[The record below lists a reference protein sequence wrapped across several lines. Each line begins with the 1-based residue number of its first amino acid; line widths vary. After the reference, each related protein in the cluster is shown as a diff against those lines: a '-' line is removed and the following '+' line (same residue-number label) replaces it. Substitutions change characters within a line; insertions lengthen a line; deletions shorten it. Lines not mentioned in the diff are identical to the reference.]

1 MQDFGRV
8 NMMIDGMRQDFVQNG
23 HMQRNGEMYVDSEL
37 LSEVEVERGV
47 VHGVHGTGAMAGS
60 VDFRTLDFGDVLRE
74 GRDIGLRLRGTSGMG
89 HQGNGVNFFGSAAGA
104 ARAGERLEVMAA
116 VSRRS
121 IGDYRIG
128 TRGGE
133 MARIQFGSTAER
145 SSSLM

>member
-37 LSEVEVERGV
+37 LSEVVVERGV

-74 GRDIGLRLRGTSGMG
+74 GRDIGLKLRARPGWDIRATASTS
-89 HQGNGVNFFGSAAGA
+89 SAARRRGA
-104 ARAGERLEVMAA
+104 
-116 VSRRS
+116 
-121 IGDYRIG
+121 
-128 TRGGE
+128 RG
-133 MARIQFGSTAER
+133 
-145 SSSLM
+145 